1 MRFITAHPMALIPL
15 TLAFSACGGGPE
27 LITEVVDPWGN
38 PVSGVEVSISG
49 TDKALKT
56 GGKGQVTVPL
66 EAGSFRIKA
75 TKDEWIG
82 QNAMTKVESTEE
94 SVTTKVTIAPQ
105 PPGKGYFLIG
115 DDEDEYVAVRG
126 EPIVRLGTDL
136 RNFQGIRK
144 TGDVEIELDDEQPFQ
159 VVFHSDLRRDQ
170 LGRLN
175 IELHELTYQDEAKVL
190 TVEGEQEVD
199 LNLWISSQQIDLDRQ
214 HLSGG
219 TWVFTAE
226 KLQPGTYAFVTDD
239 LFEDMTQ
246 VSFESHPK
254 QARKA
259 YPFVVE

>member
-1 MRFITAHPMALIPL
+1 MRFITAHPTALIPL
-15 TLAFSACGGGPE
+15 ILALQACGGGPE

-38 PVSGVEVSISG
+38 PVSGVQVSISG
-49 TDKALKT
+49 TEKTLKT
-56 GGKGQVTVPL
+56 SGKGQVSVPL

-82 QNAMTKVESTEE
+82 QNAMTKVESTDG
-94 SVTTKVTIAPQ
+94 SVTTQITIAPQ
-105 PPGKGYFLIG
+105 PPGKGYFLLG
-115 DDEDEYVAVRG
+115 EDDYVPLRG
-126 EPIVRLGTDL
+126 EPIVRMGTDL
-136 RNFQGIRK
+136 RNFQGLRK
-144 TGDVEIELDDEQPFQ
+144 IGDIEVELEDDRPFQ

-175 IELHELTYQDEAKVL
+175 IELHELTYQDEAQVL
-190 TVEGEQEVD
+190 TVEGEQDVD
-199 LNLWISSQQIDLDRQ
+199 LNLWVSSKQIDLDKQ

-219 TWVFTAE
+219 TWLFSAE